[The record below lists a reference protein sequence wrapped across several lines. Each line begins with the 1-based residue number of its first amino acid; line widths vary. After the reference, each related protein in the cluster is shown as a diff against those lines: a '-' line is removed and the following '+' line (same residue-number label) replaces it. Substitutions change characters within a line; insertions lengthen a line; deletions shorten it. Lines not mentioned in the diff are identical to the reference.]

1 MKRYISKQE
10 GRKKGRPVKTFLFRY
25 IMTFNVE
32 CEYKVNLTFIY
43 IKLNPRDD

>member
-10 GRKKGRPVKTFLFRY
+10 GRKKGRAVRPFLFRY
-25 IMTFNVE
+25 VMTFNVE
-32 CEYKVNLTFIY
+32 CEAKLNRTLIH

>member
-10 GRKKGRPVKTFLFRY
+10 RRKKGRAIRPFLFRY

-32 CEYKVNLTFIY
+32 CEAKLNRTLIY

>member
-1 MKRYISKQE
+1 MKRYISKQGE
-10 GRKKGRPVKTFLFRY
+10 RKKGKAVRPFLFIY

-32 CEYKVNLTFIY
+32 CKPKLNRTLIY

>member
-10 GRKKGRPVKTFLFRY
+10 GRKKGRAVRTFLFIY
-25 IMTFNVE
+25 VMTTNVE
-32 CEYKVNLTFIY
+32 SEAKLNRTFIY

>member
-1 MKRYISKQE
+1 MKRYIGKQE
-10 GRKKGRPVKTFLFRY
+10 GRKKGRPVRPFLFRY

>member
-10 GRKKGRPVKTFLFRY
+10 GRKKGRAVRTFLFIY
-25 IMTFNVE
+25 VMIFNVE
-32 CEYKVNLTFIY
+32 CESKLNRTLIY

>member
-10 GRKKGRPVKTFLFRY
+10 GRKKGRPVRPFLFIY

-32 CEYKVNLTFIY
+32 CEA
-43 IKLNPRDD
+43 KLN

>member
-10 GRKKGRPVKTFLFRY
+10 GRKKGRLVKTFLFGY

-32 CEYKVNLTFIY
+32 SESKLNRTLIY
-43 IKLNPRDD
+43 IKLNPRYD